1 MDKILTAV
9 SEAVLHDPDLMTAD
23 SIGAL
28 VGGHGMLNLAGFNA
42 ANAIARQILNGRSLK
57 LEALNQP
64 EIEMDRIVQS
74 GVEASKLMGADSANA
89 ALITAALCYMAGANV
104 RAGVPSGNRKLGAMA
119 RMKAGT
125 PKGSVATLPT
135 PKANNKISGF
145 PAVHE
150 IYHLMMD
157 GKLTQIDGRFVP
169 PGISGSPICG
179 HSVLGEDYIFPEVAE
194 NAARAGTQAM
204 MRAYAGAGLKPNPF
218 ISAIFG
224 AAATLEIVH
233 PDCPAPDRC
242 GPSFHIPIH
251 QLVGSAAAQ
260 AAGLPD
266 VIHFRVT
273 GEEFKTA
280 TVVGDLG
287 MILKDM
293 GTPTVVGML
302 AFYEIFGCFVE
313 SPQIGAGGSGGPKT
327 APIGHVLADATLALR
342 TLSQTGSISE
352 AAEVIRQNKE
362 TFFDPEMA
370 ALEANTVGR
379 KMEEIQS
386 GPVSKAL
393 VQGTEGRTFKAI
405 EARVLLTQEVLGQGG
420 TLADVLKTLAK
431 NRIQTV
437 ETRTGKMLSKRLG
450 KEVEIRISNLTGGG
464 RRSGNLGRK
473 IWVLDPEVDVTVRID
488 GEEME
493 MQSFCTKVIPEAVL
507 QKDTKKLEIIAL
519 AAPAVGELLV
529 SGHTLLDL
537 QVPAAVAAILG
548 QSLAEACKETVQS
561 GVLLSGGLPGCEQ
574 RTRKVA
580 QLAVDFFK
588 KLSNLRTY
596 DYLR

>member
-1 MDKILTAV
+1 MDKIITAV
-9 SEAVLHDPDLMTAD
+9 SKAVLHDPNLMTAD

-42 ANAIARQILNGRSLK
+42 ANAIARQILQGKSLK
-57 LEALNQP
+57 IEALNQP
-64 EIEMDRIVQS
+64 EIEIDKIVQT
-74 GVEASKLMGADSANA
+74 GVEAAKMMGADSVNA

-104 RAGVPSGNRKLGAMA
+104 RAGVPSGNRKLGALA
-119 RMKAGT
+119 RIKAGA

-150 IYHLMMD
+150 IYHLMME

-169 PGISGSPICG
+169 PGVSGSPICG
-179 HSVLGEDYIFPEVAE
+179 HSVLGEDYIFPEIAE

-218 ISAIFG
+218 ISSIFG

-233 PDCPAPDRC
+233 PDSPAPDRC
-242 GPSFHIPIH
+242 GLSFQVPIH
-251 QLVGSAAAQ
+251 QLAGLAAAQ

-266 VIHFRVT
+266 LLHFRVT
-273 GEEFKTA
+273 GEEFKTDL
-280 TVVGDLG
+280 VVGDLG

-302 AFYEIFGCFVE
+302 AFYEIFGCFAE
-313 SPQIGAGGSGGPKT
+313 SPKIGAGGSGGPKT
-327 APIGHVLADATLALR
+327 APIGHVLADATMALR

-362 TFFDPEMA
+362 TFLDPEMA
-370 ALEANTVGR
+370 ALEANTVAR

-393 VQGTEGRTFKAI
+393 VQGTEGRTLKAI
-405 EARVLLTQEVLGQGG
+405 EARVHLTQEILGQGG
-420 TLADVLKTLAK
+420 TIADVLKTLEK

-437 ETRTGKMLSKRLG
+437 QTRAAEMLSKSLG
-450 KEVEIRISNLTGGG
+450 QEVKIQISNLTGGG

-473 IWVLDPEVDVTVRID
+473 IWVLDPDADVTVWLD
-488 GEEME
+488 GEEIE
-493 MQSFCTKVIPEAVL
+493 MRSFCTRTVPEAVL
-507 QKDTKKLEIIAL
+507 QKDAKKIELVAM
-519 AAPAVGELLV
+519 AAPAVGELLI

-537 QVPAAVAAILG
+537 QAPAAVAAILG
-548 QSLAEACKETVQS
+548 QSPGEASKEAARS
-561 GVLLSGGLPGCEQ
+561 GVLLSGGLPGCEA

-580 QLAVDFFK
+580 QWAVEFFK
-588 KLSNLRTY
+588 KLP
-596 DYLR
+596 D